1 LLEIKK
7 ISVII
12 PVYNVKPY
20 LQRCIESVVIQQYKN
35 LEIILVDDGSTD
47 GSEELCDEYAKK
59 YSQFIVIHKENGGLS
74 SARNA
79 GLDIAS
85 GDLIAFIDSDDWLGE
100 DVYTK
105 IVEIYE
111 KTGGDIIQFGY
122 FFAYQKGSIKRQE
135 YIFDFDKEL
144 SKKEALSMLLEDKY
158 IENYVW
164 NKIYTR
170 KLFEKERFP
179 LEKNFEDIAI
189 SYKLLLKANKIVV
202 LSEHFKYFYFQRKTS
217 IMKSKT
223 FKTALDG
230 FKNYWLRYED
240 LKNNALIDR
249 QTLCVSTFSIFINI
263 HTDFPFQYAKDAAF
277 FKGKLEIFLAEN
289 KNLNEYPLKGSQR
302 LYLQL
307 PFPLFFLV
315 YNDFTR
321 TVINLLKEAVFQ
333 KRPSKK
339 AICL

>member
-1 LLEIKK
+1 
-7 ISVII
+7 
-12 PVYNVKPY
+12 
-20 LQRCIESVVIQQYKN
+20 

-59 YSQFIVIHKENGGLS
+59 YPQVIVIHKENGGLS

-85 GDLIAFIDSDDWLGE
+85 GDLIAFVDSDDWLGE

-105 IVEIYE
+105 IVETYE

-122 FFAYQKGSIKRQE
+122 FFAYQKGSMERQE
-135 YIFDFDKEL
+135 YTFDSDKEFP
-144 SKKEALSMLLEDKY
+144 KKEALAMLLEDRY

-179 LEKNFEDIAI
+179 LGKNFEDIAV
-189 SYKLLLKANKIVV
+189 SYKLFLKANKVVV
-202 LSEHFKYFYFQRKTS
+202 LSKYFKYFYFQRKTS
-217 IMKSKT
+217 IIRSKT
-223 FKTALDG
+223 LKNALDC
-230 FKNYWLRYED
+230 FENYWLRYED

-249 QTLCVSTFSIFINI
+249 QAICTSTFSAFINI
-263 HTDFPFQYAKDAAF
+263 RTDFPLQYAKYAAF
-277 FKGKLEIFLAEN
+277 FKRKLKLFLAEN
-289 KNLNEYPLKGSQR
+289 KNLNNYPLTRSQR

-307 PFPLFFLV
+307 PFPLFLLV
-315 YNDFTR
+315 YNGFTR
-321 TVINLLKEAVFQ
+321 MIMNFLKKTVFQ
-333 KRPSKK
+333 RNKYLLRRQYV
-339 AICL
+339 